1 MIQQKKI
8 NVERILRVN
17 RVGAW
22 RIEIED
28 GKSPR
33 FYADAVMDELL
44 GIQGEISPEER
55 FTFHRAR
62 VHPDD
67 MQLFLE
73 YSDKLSETKSEIVYR
88 YIHPTFGEMF
98 VRCSGIRDRSV
109 VDGISIMGIH
119 QDISETAR
127 MEKEKE
133 AERRLAELNDTLRK
147 EKIEQEDYYKELLEM
162 QSCGVL
168 AYTIPGHKIIHMN
181 AQALRM
187 YGVKS
192 IEEAQ
197 SKLGIMLKKVIYPDV
212 DVIEKLK
219 RLHKVDAM
227 VDYECIIG
235 KGESNECHALAT
247 TKVVR
252 IPPGERAV
260 ITTFLDVSEMVVLK
274 NALQKA
280 EEGNRAKSSF
290 LFAMS
295 HDLRTPM
302 NAIVGFSSLLVQG
315 ENPEEREQYMAIVE
329 ENNELLLQL
338 ISDILDLSKMEAGTL
353 EYVYVNV
360 DVNSMLL
367 EIEQAA
373 RMQQTNKEVTI
384 RAVTSL
390 PDLFLY
396 TDRRRV
402 TQVLNNFISNAMKFT
417 RNGSVLFGYEE
428 PRDGHIRFF
437 VTDTGT
443 GIPPENVQDV

>member
-119 QDISETAR
+119 QDISETVR
-127 MEKEKE
+127 LEKEKE

-168 AYTIPGHKIIHMN
+168 AYTIPGHKIN
-181 AQALRM
+181 
-187 YGVKS
+187 
-192 IEEAQ
+192 
-197 SKLGIMLKKVIYPDV
+197 
-212 DVIEKLK
+212 
-219 RLHKVDAM
+219 
-227 VDYECIIG
+227 
-235 KGESNECHALAT
+235 
-247 TKVVR
+247 
-252 IPPGERAV
+252 
-260 ITTFLDVSEMVVLK
+260 
-274 NALQKA
+274 
-280 EEGNRAKSSF
+280 
-290 LFAMS
+290 
-295 HDLRTPM
+295 
-302 NAIVGFSSLLVQG
+302 
-315 ENPEEREQYMAIVE
+315 
-329 ENNELLLQL
+329 
-338 ISDILDLSKMEAGTL
+338 
-353 EYVYVNV
+353 
-360 DVNSMLL
+360 
-367 EIEQAA
+367 
-373 RMQQTNKEVTI
+373 
-384 RAVTSL
+384 
-390 PDLFLY
+390 
-396 TDRRRV
+396 
-402 TQVLNNFISNAMKFT
+402 
-417 RNGSVLFGYEE
+417 
-428 PRDGHIRFF
+428 
-437 VTDTGT
+437 
-443 GIPPENVQDV
+443 